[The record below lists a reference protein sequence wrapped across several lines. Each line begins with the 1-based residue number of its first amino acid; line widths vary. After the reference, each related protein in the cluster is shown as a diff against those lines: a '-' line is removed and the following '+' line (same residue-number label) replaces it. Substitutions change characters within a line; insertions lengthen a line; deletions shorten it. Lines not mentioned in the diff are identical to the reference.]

1 MAIEVRHV
9 FEPTDDGVLD
19 PEEHRRMAN
28 DFLAGKFPG
37 VRSVTV
43 NSNIDQK
50 FMVGVSDFRK

>member
-9 FEPTDDGVLD
+9 FEPTNYGVLD

-28 DFLAGKFPG
+28 DFLAGKFPS

-43 NSNIDQK
+43 NSNIDQQI
-50 FMVGVSDFRK
+50 MVGVSDFRK